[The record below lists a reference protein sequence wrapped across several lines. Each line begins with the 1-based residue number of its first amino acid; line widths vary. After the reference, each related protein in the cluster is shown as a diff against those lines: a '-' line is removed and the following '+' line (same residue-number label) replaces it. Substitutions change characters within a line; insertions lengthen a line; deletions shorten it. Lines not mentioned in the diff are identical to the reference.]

1 MAALYGR
8 APHDREQLNVTT
20 TGTYTTPTIEQI
32 YRHASVRNYKPD
44 PLPTAMV
51 EAIVLA
57 GQRAS
62 TSSNL
67 QMTSVV
73 AVTDAETR
81 RSLAHLCGDQAH
93 IAQAPVFLAWCA
105 DLSRL
110 ERICQARNYTHVAEY
125 VENFLL
131 SAVDAA
137 IVMQN
142 AALAAES
149 LGLGM
154 CYIGAIRNRSQE
166 VIDLLHLPRL
176 VFPLVGMTLGWPAAA
191 PMLRPRLPLEAVL
204 HWERY
209 NASGEEEALV
219 DYDRAMVATG
229 IYEGRQVPVPGQPD
243 TVEDY
248 GWQEHSA
255 RRVAQPHRTQLRTV
269 LEQQGFAL
277 K

>member
-1 MAALYGR
+1 MT
-8 APHDREQLNVTT
+8 APD
-20 TGTYTTPTIEQI
+20 TYENPTITQI
-32 YRHASVRNYKPD
+32 HRHASVRNYKPD
-44 PLPTAMV
+44 AVPLALV
-51 EAIVLA
+51 EAVVIA

-73 AVTDAETR
+73 AVTDEATR
-81 RSLAHLCGDQAH
+81 QTLAHLCGDQAH

-110 ERICQARNYTHVAEY
+110 DRICQARNYTHVAEY

-131 SAVDAA
+131 GAVDTA
-137 IVMQN
+137 IMMQN

-191 PMLRPRLPLEAVL
+191 PMLRPRLPLATVL

-209 NASGEEEALV
+209 DASGEEDALV
-219 DYDRAMVATG
+219 NYDRAMVATG
-229 IYEGRQVPVPGQPD
+229 IYEGRQVPAPGQPD

-255 RRVAQPHRTQLRTV
+255 RRVAQPHRAQLRAV
-269 LEQQGFAL
+269 LEKQGFAL
-277 K
+277 R

>member
-1 MAALYGR
+1 MTAT
-8 APHDREQLNVTT
+8 DIQSN
-20 TGTYTTPTIEQI
+20 PTIEQI
-32 YRHASVRNYKPD
+32 YLHASVRNYKPD
-44 PLPTAMV
+44 PVSRAMI
-51 EAIVLA
+51 EAVVAA

-81 RSLAHLCGDQAH
+81 QSLAHLCGNQGH

-110 ERICQARNYTHVAEY
+110 DRICEARNYTHVADY

-131 SAVDAA
+131 GAVDTA
-137 IVMQN
+137 IMMQN

-154 CYIGAIRNRSQE
+154 CYIGAIRNRPQE

-191 PMLRPRLPLEAVL
+191 PMLRPRLPLQAVL

-209 NASGEEEALV
+209 DDSNEEEALI

-229 IYEGRQVPVPGQPD
+229 IYDGRQVPVPGQPD

-255 RRVAQPHRTQLRTV
+255 RRVAQPHRTELRGV
-269 LEQQGFAL
+269 LERQGFAL
-277 K
+277 R

>member
-1 MAALYGR
+1 M
-8 APHDREQLNVTT
+8 TT
-20 TGTYTTPTIEQI
+20 SGIYENPTIEHI

-51 EAIVLA
+51 EAVVAA

-81 RSLAHLCGDQAH
+81 QSLAHLCGDQAH

-110 ERICQARNYTHVAEY
+110 DRVCEARNYSQVTDYA
-125 VENFLL
+125 ENFLV

-137 IVMQN
+137 IMMQN

-154 CYIGAIRNRSQE
+154 CYIGAIRNHPQE

-176 VFPLVGMTLGWPAAA
+176 VFPLVGMTLGWPAVA
-191 PMLRPRLPLEAVL
+191 PMLRPRLPLAAVL

-209 NASGEEEALV
+209 DASDEEAALV

-243 TVEDY
+243 QVEEY

-255 RRVAQPHRTQLRTV
+255 RRVSQPHRTQLREV
-269 LEQQGFAL
+269 LEAQGFAL
-277 K
+277 R

>member
-1 MAALYGR
+1 
-8 APHDREQLNVTT
+8 
-20 TGTYTTPTIEQI
+20 
-32 YRHASVRNYKPD
+32 
-44 PLPTAMV
+44 

-93 IAQAPVFLAWCA
+93 NAQAPVFLAWCA

-166 VIDLLHLPRL
+166 VIDLLH
-176 VFPLVGMTLGWPAAA
+176 
-191 PMLRPRLPLEAVL
+191 
-204 HWERY
+204 
-209 NASGEEEALV
+209 
-219 DYDRAMVATG
+219 
-229 IYEGRQVPVPGQPD
+229 
-243 TVEDY
+243 
-248 GWQEHSA
+248 
-255 RRVAQPHRTQLRTV
+255 
-269 LEQQGFAL
+269 
-277 K
+277 